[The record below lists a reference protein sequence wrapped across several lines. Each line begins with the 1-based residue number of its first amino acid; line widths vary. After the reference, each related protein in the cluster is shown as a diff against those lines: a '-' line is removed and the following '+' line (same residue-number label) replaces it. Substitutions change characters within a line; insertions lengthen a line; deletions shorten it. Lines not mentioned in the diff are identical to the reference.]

1 MLSSAPSP
9 SAPTLVF
16 YLVIP
21 SSAVDIEITFK
32 GFFLWRYISKY
43 TASSSFYNSL
53 RILVEWSSWEG
64 L

>member
-32 GFFLWRYISKY
+32 VFFFCGDTSQSTLLLHLFTI
-43 TASSSFYNSL
+43 A
-53 RILVEWSSWEG
+53 
-64 L
+64 

>member
-32 GFFLWRYISKY
+32 GFFSVEIHLKVRC
-43 TASSSFYNSL
+43 SFIFL
-53 RILVEWSSWEG
+53 Q
-64 L
+64 